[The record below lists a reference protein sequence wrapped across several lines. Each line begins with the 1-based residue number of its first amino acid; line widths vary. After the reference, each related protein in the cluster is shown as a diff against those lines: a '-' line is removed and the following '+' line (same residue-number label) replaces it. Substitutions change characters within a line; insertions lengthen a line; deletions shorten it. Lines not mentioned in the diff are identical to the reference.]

1 MDVEK
6 AARAAI
12 RKRERGQQLIDEGNA
27 ELARVMAAVR
37 AGDTPVTRI
46 AKVTGL
52 SREYLYRIQREH
64 EEAS

>member
-1 MDVEK
+1 
-6 AARAAI
+6 
-12 RKRERGQQLIDEGNA
+12 
-27 ELARVMAAVR
+27 MAAVR